1 MKKMK
6 RNHEAQMPLLEIIMV
21 TGIFIVISGFLLQ
34 MFVSANKLEQN
45 AKVLSQAVLC
55 AENIA
60 EEIKASKNLSSAME
74 SLSMEQT
81 ESTYQGTVDSLSVII
96 TWTKA
101 ADAEAEEL
109 SGSLVREALIRIED
123 KNGQEIFELPVTW
136 QETLF

>member
-34 MFVSANKLEQN
+34 MFVSANKLEQD

-81 ESTYQGTVDSLSVII
+81 ESAYQGTVDSLSVII

-123 KNGQEIFELPVTW
+123 KKGQEIFELPVTW